1 MHTGIHVDLATL
13 RSEWETQHRKS
24 ADAKLKG
31 GAGVHLG
38 GVHLGGVHLGS
49 VAGHL
54 MGLDQVPVQTRSIA
68 CNNQSTESGATVDI
82 G

>member
-38 GVHLGGVHLGS
+38 GVHLGS

-68 CNNQSTESGATVDI
+68 CNNQSTKSGATVDI